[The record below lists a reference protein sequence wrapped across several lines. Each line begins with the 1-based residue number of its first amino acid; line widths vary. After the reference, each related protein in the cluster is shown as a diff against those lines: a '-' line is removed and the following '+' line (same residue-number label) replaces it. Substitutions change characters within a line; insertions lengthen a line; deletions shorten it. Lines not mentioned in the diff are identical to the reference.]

1 MKSKKRLKI
10 GIFMDN
16 FYPSIDGVVVV
27 IDNLAKMLAKF
38 NDVTLVVP
46 YTESYKEDYK
56 RPYNVH
62 RVKSINV
69 PFSEYNVGKIPLKHS
84 KEFKKLLEEDFDIV
98 HIHSPFT
105 MGLIGLKVAKHLNVP
120 CIATVHTRFDFE
132 VQRIV
137 KSKRLTNQ
145 IMKKI
150 IKVFNKCDMCIH
162 VNDTMI
168 EEYKNLGY
176 TKDYA
181 VIYNGTDLAP
191 INSKEIDKSIN
202 MVNKLYDLS
211 KNDTVLLFVGRINS
225 VKNIYFIL
233 DSLKL
238 LKKDGFKF
246 KMLYVGSGPDG
257 KKLQAKIKE
266 SHMDDI
272 ITMTGKISSR
282 ELLSAIYLRS
292 DLLLFPSVFDTS
304 SLVRIEA
311 AVNGTPGLFI
321 NDSMVGGTVKNNYNG
336 YTAELDEEK
345 YKDRIKEII
354 NDKKLLKKVSK
365 TAQKTLGK
373 DWMTIA
379 EETYNE
385 YLKVIQN
392 KH

>member
-1 MKSKKRLKI
+1 MENKKRLKI

-56 RPYNVH
+56 RPYDVF

-69 PFSEYNVGKIPLKHS
+69 PFSEYNVGRIPLKNS
-84 KEFKKLLEEDFDIV
+84 KEFKKLLEKDFDIV

-105 MGLIGLKVAKHLNVP
+105 MGLIGLKVAKYLNVP

-168 EEYKNLGY
+168 DEYKNLGY
-176 TKDYA
+176 KKDYT
-181 VIYNGTDLAP
+181 VIYNGTDLEP
-191 INSKEIDKSIN
+191 ISSKEIDKNTN

-211 KNDTVLLFVGRINS
+211 KKDTVLLFVGRINS

-238 LKKDGFKF
+238 LKKDGVKF
-246 KMLYVGSGPDG
+246 KMLYVGSGPDE

-272 ITMTGKISSR
+272 VEMTGKISSR

-292 DLLLFPSVFDTS
+292 DLLLFPSLMDTS

-311 AVNGTPGLFI
+311 SVNATPGLFI
-321 NDSMVGGTVKNNYNG
+321 KDSMVGATVKNNYNG
-336 YTAELDEEK
+336 FTSELDEEK

-379 EETYNE
+379 KETHE
-385 YLKVIQN
+385 VYLKVIQD